1 MNPNNELFINIFQT
15 ANSTALYLN
24 IISTASKQG
33 REARTKLKM
42 FSASLPSVVTE
53 YCVVLLV
60 QLMYKR

>member
-1 MNPNNELFINIFQT
+1 MNPNNELFINIFRT

-42 FSASLPSVVTE
+42 FSASLLRVVTE
-53 YCVVLLV
+53 YCGVLV